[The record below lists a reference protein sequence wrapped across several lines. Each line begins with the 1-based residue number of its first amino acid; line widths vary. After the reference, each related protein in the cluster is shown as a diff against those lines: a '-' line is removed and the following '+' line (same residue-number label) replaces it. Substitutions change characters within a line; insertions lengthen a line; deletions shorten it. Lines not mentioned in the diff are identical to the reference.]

1 MRSIASRSGVVTL
14 LALSLLFPAAAFPET
29 EKPAGGFAGWLAV
42 PELRDAIA
50 PEQLQEIRD
59 ALEDN
64 RERQKGTPELQAEA
78 DEAPLVYPFFPQ
90 AGILGQDLFLTNF
103 TYQDPLPGGRIL
115 DWDCSNYTYDGHRGH
130 DSLIRSFREQEIGVP
145 VFAVLDGVVVETHD
159 GEPDQRT
166 EWDPS
171 SLANYV
177 AIDHGGGYTG
187 LYLHLKRDS
196 VAVVPGQSV
205 TAGTQI
211 GLTGSSGIS
220 DWPHLHY
227 ESWKD
232 RQWFEPSAGPCR
244 PGDSS
249 WASQPPVV
257 RNLYVAD
264 FFMTRG
270 DLFIPD
276 YETFLHDPAERS
288 GGFLRGFQRVSQR
301 VDLRNLPEAST
312 YRVRVVNPR
321 GKTVLDRSGGFD
333 NKSLLRLGT
342 GFFLFDLNLD
352 LSGTWRFL
360 LDVNGAQLVNA
371 PFRVG
376 DNARQIANR
385 PPNRIAVRL
394 DPPRP
399 QTGKVMTCAVRTSLI
414 TEDPDYDIVS
424 YRYEWKVNGR
434 PVRTV
439 TSAALTDLL
448 PAGTA
453 QPKDR
458 VACRVVPSDGRGR
471 GQAAVAALVVE
482 EP

>member
-1 MRSIASRSGVVTL
+1 MRSIASRSGVAVL
-14 LALSLLFPAAAFPET
+14 LTLSLLFPPVASSET
-29 EKPAGGFAGWLAV
+29 GRPAGGFVGWLDV
-42 PELRDAIA
+42 PEFRDAIA

-59 ALEDN
+59 ALESH
-64 RERQKGTPELQAEA
+64 RERQKGAPEPQTGA
-78 DEAPLVYPFFPQ
+78 DEAALVYPFFPQ
-90 AGILGQDLFLTNF
+90 AGIPGQDLFLTNF
-103 TYQDPLPGGRIL
+103 TDLEPLPNAVL
-115 DWDCSNYTYDGHRGH
+115 DWDCSDYTYDGHRGH
-130 DSLIRSFREQEIGVP
+130 DSIIRSFREQAIGVP

-159 GEPDQRT
+159 GEPDQQT
-166 EWDPS
+166 EWDTFNR
-171 SLANYV
+171 ANYV

-196 VAVVPGQSV
+196 VSVVPGQAV

-220 DWPHLHY
+220 NWPHLHF

-232 RQWFEPSAGPCR
+232 RKWFEPSAGLCR

-257 RNLYVAD
+257 RHLYAAD
-264 FFMTRG
+264 FFLARG
-270 DLFIPD
+270 DLIIPD
-276 YETFLHDPAERS
+276 YETILHDPAERV

-301 VDLRNLPEAST
+301 VDLRNLPAAST
-312 YRVRVVNPR
+312 YRMRVLTPR
-321 GKTVLDRSGGFD
+321 GKVVLDLSDDFRNRFP
-333 NKSLLRLGT
+333 LLLGL
-342 GFFLFDLNLD
+342 GLFHFDLNLD
-352 LSGTWRFL
+352 VSGTWRFL
-360 LDVNGAQLVNA
+360 LDVNGAPLVNA

-385 PPNRIAVRL
+385 PPSRIAVRL

-399 QTGKVMTCAVRTSLI
+399 QTGKVVTCTVRTSLI
-414 TEDPDYDIVS
+414 TEDPDYDLVS

-453 QPKDR
+453 LPKDR
-458 VACRVVPSDGRGR
+458 VACRVVPSDSKGR
-471 GQAAVAALVVE
+471 GQAAVAALVIE